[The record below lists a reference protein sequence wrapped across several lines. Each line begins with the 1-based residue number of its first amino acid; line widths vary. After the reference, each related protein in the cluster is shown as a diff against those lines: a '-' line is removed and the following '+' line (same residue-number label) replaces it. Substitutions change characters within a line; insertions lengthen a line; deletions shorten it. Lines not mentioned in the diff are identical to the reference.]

1 MKKSLLL
8 FFILFIASC
17 SGTTTTPA
25 DSTTGDTATEQD
37 SQDVKD
43 RQPTVVEGNFRL
55 VLERRQ
61 TLDQQRR
68 RLR

>member
-8 FFILFIASC
+8 FFILIIASC
-17 SGTTTTPA
+17 GGTTTPA

-55 VLERRQ
+55 ILGVARPR
-61 TLDQQRR
+61 TNKRR